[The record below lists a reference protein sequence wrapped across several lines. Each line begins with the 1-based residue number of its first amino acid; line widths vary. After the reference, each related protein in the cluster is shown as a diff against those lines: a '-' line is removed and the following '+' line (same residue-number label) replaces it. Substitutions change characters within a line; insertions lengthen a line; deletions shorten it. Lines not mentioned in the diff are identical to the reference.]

1 MIDLVCTNMLRSL
14 VLIAFLTGNTALA
27 QEQPATAS
35 SSPVE
40 TKAQDD
46 KTVNQPQA
54 DPSGQKNTAREKGDE
69 VFKPSEE
76 ISEDFAVSFPVD
88 I

>member
-1 MIDLVCTNMLRSL
+1 MK
-14 VLIAFLTGNTALA
+14 IACIILLFSFTLGGLTFSNSARA
-27 QEQPATAS
+27 QESDEQTAK
-35 SSPVE
+35 PV
-40 TKAQDD
+40 
-46 KTVNQPQA
+46 QPQA
-54 DPSGQKNTAREKGDE
+54 DPDKAPPPQTSTNQQKKSNSDKDSE